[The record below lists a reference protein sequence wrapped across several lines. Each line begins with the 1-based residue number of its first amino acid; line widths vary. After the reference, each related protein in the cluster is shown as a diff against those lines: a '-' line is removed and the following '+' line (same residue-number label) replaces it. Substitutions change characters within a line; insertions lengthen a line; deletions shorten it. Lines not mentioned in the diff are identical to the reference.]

1 MFDTKVRKVTSKRR
15 NKDKSPGLSSIL
27 VAVGGEG
34 SDDDTVRLAC
44 ELLNSHRGDLYIVWV
59 IEMERGLPL
68 DAEVAPAT
76 AKAEE
81 VLKHM
86 EEVARPFKCN
96 AQAEL
101 LQSRGAGLAV
111 VQEAV
116 DKQVDAI
123 VLGVPYKEEY
133 GTFSL
138 GDSIPYV
145 LKNAPCRVIV
155 WRDLIPRPAA
165 TNGLKPFRARQ

>member
-1 MFDTKVRKVTSKRR
+1 MFETKISKLASKR
-15 NKDKSPGLSSIL
+15 KDRDKDPGLTSVL
-27 VAVGGEG
+27 VAVGGES
-34 SDDDTVRLAC
+34 SDDDAVKLAC
-44 ELLNSHRGDLYIVWV
+44 ELLNSNKGDLYIVYV

-86 EEVARPFKCN
+86 EEIARPFKCS

-123 VLGVPYKEEY
+123 VLGIPYREEY
-133 GTFSL
+133 GTFSV

-155 WRDLIPRPAA
+155 WRNQKPLSVS
-165 TNGLKPFRARQ
+165 TNGLKPLKAGL

>member
-1 MFDTKVRKVTSKRR
+1 MASIRK
-15 NKDKSPGLSSIL
+15 NKDKNPGLTSIL
-27 VAVGGEG
+27 VAVGGEQ
-34 SDDDTVRLAC
+34 SDDDAVKLAC
-44 ELLNSHRGDLYIVWV
+44 ELLNGQKGKLYIVYV

-86 EEVARPFKCN
+86 EEVARPFKCD

-101 LQSRGAGLAV
+101 LQSRRAGLAV

-116 DKQVDAI
+116 DKHVDAI
-123 VLGVPYKEEY
+123 VLGIPYKEEY
-133 GTFSL
+133 GAFSM

-145 LKNAPCRVIV
+145 LKNAPCRVVV
-155 WRDLIPRPAA
+155 WRDLIPGSESA
-165 TNGLKPFRARQ
+165 NGLYPYEAGQ